1 MSSGMGARVLNE
13 RGAALVVAIMLLMVL
28 TILMAVLNRTTL
40 YEMVSS
46 RTYQESQRAFYA
58 ADAGVRDALEWLQ
71 QDSPPEST
79 STAPD
84 WFYDGT
90 VARKDATWSA
100 WKTVEGLHFRYYV
113 EHLKDAP
120 NYNMSGT
127 IGKDSKG
134 PKSIQHYYRITAE
147 GANSTYLVQR
157 QVQVVTTAYW

>member
-1 MSSGMGARVLNE
+1 MGSRLLNE

-28 TILMAVLNRTTL
+28 TILMAVLNRATL

-46 RTYQESQRAFYA
+46 RTYQESHRAFYA
-58 ADAGVRDALEWLQ
+58 ADAGVRDALEWLGKE
-71 QDSPPEST
+71 DSPPEST
-79 STAPD
+79 VIAPS

-90 VARKDATWSA
+90 VARKDATWCS
-100 WKTVEGLHFRYYV
+100 WKSVEDLHFRYYV

-127 IGKDSKG
+127 IGKNSKG
-134 PKSIQHYYRITAE
+134 PKGIEHYYRITAE
-147 GANSTYLVQR
+147 GANSSYLVHR